1 MARADDPEVPAYID
15 EIHQDIA
22 EFAARHLDPEEIDD
36 FVDQLLERKGYQRQ
50 SIWAAPEPDG
60 GGQGRRPLV
69 KPAGQSGQ
77 RTGQRQASGQ
87 GRGSYFGGGKAR

>member
-1 MARADDPEVPAYID
+1 MTRADDVDLPAYID

-22 EFAARHLDPEEIDD
+22 EFAARHLDPEEVDD

-60 GGQGRRPLV
+60 GQGGRKPLV
-69 KPAGQSGQ
+69 KPASQ
-77 RTGQRQASGQ
+77 RQPAGQRQGQ
-87 GRGSYFGGGKAR
+87 GQQRGSYFGGSKSR